1 MSGRR
6 SHLPPWRGKW
16 VGDGFVDLC
25 FLTIFHKPHQKPNS
39 VPSMEKL
46 KSVIPETLKQ
56 KITKSATDD
65 LHSTSSSLLHFFQ
78 TLPLFHQMVRDLTD
92 PEIALCGKNKE
103 AALEAKG
110 KGNEC
115 FSKGDYSSALHFY
128 SQALRIAPLDVED
141 KGKNLVAMLYLNRAS
156 SLHKLG
162 FFLESLRDCSRALIV
177 SPAYAKAWFWR
188 AKANSSL
195 GNHEDAISDLNVSLK
210 IETSLSGKRQIE
222 SELNKLLDQS
232 RLRSNAM
239 EKPNNEISELAGLL
253 FYCQR
258 LQSWPCSSSVYE
270 RLQMDLQ
277 CVSTTTKGRGMVSST
292 DIPLASLIH
301 KEDPYAA
308 ILLKHCRETHCAFCF
323 NELPADTVPCV
334 SCSIPVYCSLKC
346 QVQAG
351 GQDFPK
357 CMHWAAVL
365 PSDVVLAGRILVKHI
380 EQQSSGGVDP
390 KIHGILDLCQ
400 NYGQLSPETKLEFHV
415 YSIILLHCL
424 QQFYASNLPSNS
436 AMTSE
441 IIMLLSKIR
450 VNSMAVVRM
459 KYSDGKQPLDYD
471 VTSSVEQVQ
480 VAQAVYCGGSLFN
493 HSCLPNVHAY
503 FLSRT
508 LFIRAT
514 ENVAAG
520 SELELSYGPQVGEWD
535 CSERRRFL
543 EDRYSFI
550 CQCSGCAQ
558 LNLSDLVHTG
568 YRCIKPNCFG
578 VVLNSCVA
586 KYEQEK
592 LKHFKGPNSLQ
603 GYYGISKDDDSCE
616 KFVHPHLIFV
626 SCGILKE
633 YMVSDD
639 NIGRV
644 ARHIFEQTD
653 YRHCFEP
660 GCCLSCGSSCDI
672 RASQKTIAG
681 AEIYIQRLQ
690 DAVASGEIAT
700 NLITDALKSIDI
712 LRIVLHPFNKRI
724 AEVEDNIAQAFC
736 LIGELQAALDHC
748 QASIEILET
757 LYGENHIVIGNELI
771 KLASIR
777 HSMGHKSAANDT
789 SRMVSIF
796 SRYYGSHADIIFP
809 HLRYLKREAS
819 SLV

>member
-1 MSGRR
+1 
-6 SHLPPWRGKW
+6 
-16 VGDGFVDLC
+16 
-25 FLTIFHKPHQKPNS
+25 
-39 VPSMEKL
+39 MEKL

-56 KITKSATDD
+56 KITESATDD

-92 PEIALCGKNKE
+92 PEMALCGKNKE
-103 AALEAKG
+103 AALEAKA

-128 SQALRIAPLDVED
+128 SQALRIAPMDIED
-141 KGKNLVAMLYLNRAS
+141 KGKNLVGTLYLNRAS

-195 GNHEDAISDLNVSLK
+195 GNHEDAINDLNVSLK

-222 SELNKLLDQS
+222 SELNMLLGQS
-232 RLRSNAM
+232 RLRSSPL
-239 EKPNNEISELAGLL
+239 EKPMNE
-253 FYCQR
+253 
-258 LQSWPCSSSVYE
+258 SSDE

-301 KEDPYAA
+301 KEDPYVA

-334 SCSIPVYCSLKC
+334 SCSIPIYCSLKC

-357 CMHWAAVL
+357 CKEKYESLQHLSDDLERYIRNVTSPGSSSSNIEHAAEHKHECQGMHWPAVL

-390 KIHGILDLCQ
+390 QIHGIL
-400 NYGQLSPETKLEFHV
+400 
-415 YSIILLHCL
+415 
-424 QQFYASNLPSNS
+424 
-436 AMTSE
+436 
-441 IIMLLSKIR
+441 
-450 VNSMAVVRM
+450 
-459 KYSDGKQPLDYD
+459 
-471 VTSSVEQVQ
+471 VQ

-493 HSCLPNVHAY
+493 HSCQPNVHTY

-535 CSERRRFL
+535 CSERRKFL
-543 EDRYSFI
+543 EDQYSFI

-578 VVLNSCVA
+578 VVLDSCVA

-603 GYYGISKDDDSCE
+603 
-616 KFVHPHLIFV
+616 
-626 SCGILKE
+626 E
-633 YMVSDD
+633 YMLSDD

-644 ARHIFEQTD
+644 ARHMFEQTD
-653 YRHCFEP
+653 YRHCFEQ
-660 GCCLSCGSSCDI
+660 GHCLSCGSSCDI
-672 RASQKTIAG
+672 QASQKTIAG
-681 AEIYIQRLQ
+681 AETYIQRLQ

-712 LRIVLHPFNKRI
+712 LRTVLHPFNKRI

-736 LIGELQAALDHC
+736 RIGELQAALAHC

-771 KLASIR
+771 KVASIR

-789 SRMVSIF
+789 SRMVAIF

-809 HLRYLKREAS
+809 HLRYLKREAC

>member
-1 MSGRR
+1 
-6 SHLPPWRGKW
+6 
-16 VGDGFVDLC
+16 
-25 FLTIFHKPHQKPNS
+25 
-39 VPSMEKL
+39 MEKL

-56 KITKSATDD
+56 KISESTTDD
-65 LHSTSSSLLHFFQ
+65 LHSTCSSLLHFFQ

-92 PEIALCGKNKE
+92 PEMVLCGKNKE
-103 AALEAKG
+103 AALEAKA

-128 SQALRIAPLDVED
+128 SQALHIAPMDVED
-141 KGKNLVAMLYLNRAS
+141 KEKILVATLYLNRAS

-177 SPAYAKAWFWR
+177 FPAYAKAWFWR

-195 GNHEDAISDLNVSLK
+195 GNYEDAINDLNVSLK

-222 SELNKLLDQS
+222 SELNMLLDQP
-232 RLRSNAM
+232 RLRSSAI
-239 EKPNNEISELAGLL
+239 EKPNDE
-253 FYCQR
+253 
-258 LQSWPCSSSVYE
+258 SSDE
-270 RLQMDLQ
+270 QLQMELQ
-277 CVSTTTKGRGMVSST
+277 CVSTTTKGRGMASFT
-292 DIPLASLIH
+292 DVPLASLIH

-334 SCSIPVYCSLKC
+334 SCSIPLYCSLKC

-351 GQDFPK
+351 GQDFSKYKRKYEFLQDLSDDLERYIRNVTSPGISSSNIEHAAEHWHE
-357 CMHWAAVL
+357 CQGMHWPAVL

-380 EQQSSGGVDP
+380 EQPSSGGVDP

-400 NYGQLSPETKLEFHV
+400 NYGQLSSETKLEFHV
-415 YSIILLHCL
+415 YSIILMRCL
-424 QQFYASNLPSNS
+424 QQFYASKFPSNS
-436 AMTSE
+436 AITSE
-441 IIMLLSKIR
+441 IVMLLSKIR
-450 VNSMAVVRM
+450 VNSMAIVRM

-493 HSCLPNVHAY
+493 HSCQPNVHAY

-514 ENVAAG
+514 ENVTAG

-535 CSERRRFL
+535 CSERRKFL

-558 LNLSDLVHTG
+558 VNLSDLVHTG

-578 VVLNSCVA
+578 VVLDSCVA

-603 GYYGISKDDDSCE
+603 
-616 KFVHPHLIFV
+616 
-626 SCGILKE
+626 E
-633 YMVSDD
+633 YMLNDD

-644 ARHIFEQTD
+644 ARHMFEQTD
-653 YRHCFEP
+653 YRGCFEA
-660 GCCLSCGSSCDI
+660 GLCLSCGSFCDLQ
-672 RASQKTIAG
+672 ASQKTITN
-681 AEIYIQRLQ
+681 AEIYVRRLQ
-690 DAVASGEIAT
+690 DAVASGEIT
-700 NLITDALKSIDI
+700 TSLITDALKSIDI
-712 LRIVLHPFNKRI
+712 LRMVLHPFNKRI
-724 AEVEDNIAQAFC
+724 AKVEDNIAQAFC
-736 LIGELQAALDHC
+736 LTGELQAALDHC

-777 HSMGHKSAANDT
+777 LSMGHKSAGDNT
-789 SRMVSIF
+789 SRIVAIF
-796 SRYYGSHADIIFP
+796 SRYYGSHADVMFP
-809 HLRYLKREAS
+809 YLRYLKRDAC

>member
-1 MSGRR
+1 
-6 SHLPPWRGKW
+6 
-16 VGDGFVDLC
+16 
-25 FLTIFHKPHQKPNS
+25 
-39 VPSMEKL
+39 MEKL
-46 KSVIPETLKQ
+46 KSVVPETLKQ
-56 KITKSATDD
+56 KISESTTDD

-92 PEIALCGKNKE
+92 PEMALCGKNKE
-103 AALEAKG
+103 AALETKA

-128 SQALRIAPLDVED
+128 SQALRIAPMDVED
-141 KGKNLVAMLYLNRAS
+141 KEKNLVATLYLNRAS

-162 FFLESLRDCSRALIV
+162 LFLESLRDCSRALIV

-188 AKANSSL
+188 ARVNSSL
-195 GNHEDAISDLNVSLK
+195 GNHEDAINDLNVSLK

-222 SELNKLLDQS
+222 SELNMLLGQS
-232 RLRSNAM
+232 RLRSSPL
-239 EKPNNEISELAGLL
+239 EKPNNE
-253 FYCQR
+253 
-258 LQSWPCSSSVYE
+258 SSDE

-357 CMHWAAVL
+357 CKEKYESLEHLSDDLERYIRNVTSPGISSSNIEHAAEHKHECQGMHWPAVL

-400 NYGQLSPETKLEFHV
+400 NYGKLSPETKLEFHV

-493 HSCLPNVHAY
+493 HSCQPNVHAY

-535 CSERRRFL
+535 CSERRKFL

-578 VVLNSCVA
+578 VVLDSCVA

-603 GYYGISKDDDSCE
+603 
-616 KFVHPHLIFV
+616 
-626 SCGILKE
+626 E

-672 RASQKTIAG
+672 RASQKTISG

-700 NLITDALKSIDI
+700 NLITDALKSMDI

-724 AEVEDNIAQAFC
+724 AEVEDNIAQAFY
-736 LIGELQAALDHC
+736 LIGELQAAVDHC

-789 SRMVSIF
+789 SRMVAIF